1 MVEPQEL
8 VTWPCLDYIFRVNEI
23 NNFASFFFGIVGSRD
38 AIAGAMTQESC
49 ERFALEADKY
59 SEESTSLDRQ
69 MVQQMLLSRM
79 VESFNHYV
87 TSMLGDIFL
96 SRPEMLSA
104 DGDVKIGKILELR
117 TFDEIVRHL
126 VEKRVNEISYSSLSD
141 LRKYIRQRTNIDLY
155 RDDEQFAV
163 VLLATEVRN
172 LIAHNDCIVN
182 DIFLRKTNLTMTDLP
197 LSETGRYRITDE
209 WLHQVIDCLASVVFA
224 FDDAAAKKFDLA
236 VRNRFHTFVMR
247 I

>member
-1 MVEPQEL
+1 
-8 VTWPCLDYIFRVNEI
+8 
-23 NNFASFFFGIVGSRD
+23 
-38 AIAGAMTQESC
+38 
-49 ERFALEADKY
+49 
-59 SEESTSLDRQ
+59 
-69 MVQQMLLSRM
+69 
-79 VESFNHYV
+79 
-87 TSMLGDIFL
+87 MLGDIFL

-209 WLHQVIDCLASVVFA
+209 WLHQVIDGLASVVFA